1 MGRKK
6 KIAALCG
13 GIAVAAVLGYAAYV
27 LLTYHRIPDGK
38 ETGIEKK
45 AENHVLKEEQSYTIS
60 SYNIGFGAY
69 TPEFTFFMDG
79 GKQSVAESPE
89 SVVACEGG
97 RGGNSRNFTGFCS
110 VSGSGFEFH
119 QKPSYQ

>member
-13 GIAVAAVLGYAAYV
+13 GIAVAAVIGYAAYV

-45 AENHVLKEEQSYTIS
+45 GKSCTERRTIL
-60 SYNIGFGAY
+60 YNF
-69 TPEFTFFMDG
+69 
-79 GKQSVAESPE
+79 
-89 SVVACEGG
+89 
-97 RGGNSRNFTGFCS
+97 
-110 VSGSGFEFH
+110 
-119 QKPSYQ
+119 

>member
-13 GIAVAAVLGYAAYV
+13 GIAVAAVIGYAAYV

-45 AENHVLKEEQSYTIS
+45 RKVMY
-60 SYNIGFGAY
+60 
-69 TPEFTFFMDG
+69 
-79 GKQSVAESPE
+79 
-89 SVVACEGG
+89 
-97 RGGNSRNFTGFCS
+97 
-110 VSGSGFEFH
+110 
-119 QKPSYQ
+119 

>member
-13 GIAVAAVLGYAAYV
+13 GIAVAAVIGYAAYV

-45 AENHVLKEEQSYTIS
+45 AEGHVLKEEQSYTIS

-79 GKQSVAESPE
+79 GKQSLS
-89 SVVACEGG
+89 
-97 RGGNSRNFTGFCS
+97 
-110 VSGSGFEFH
+110 
-119 QKPSYQ
+119 QKVQKAL

>member
-13 GIAVAAVLGYAAYV
+13 GIAAAAVIGYAAYV

-45 AENHVLKEEQSYTIS
+45 AESHVLKEEQ
-60 SYNIGFGAY
+60 
-69 TPEFTFFMDG
+69 DR
-79 GKQSVAESPE
+79 K
-89 SVVACEGG
+89 SVV
-97 RGGNSRNFTGFCS
+97 
-110 VSGSGFEFH
+110 
-119 QKPSYQ
+119 

>member
-38 ETGIEKK
+38 ETPQRVDGKLILSEAIKVLAQK
-45 AENHVLKEEQSYTIS
+45 AS
-60 SYNIGFGAY
+60 A
-69 TPEFTFFMDG
+69 
-79 GKQSVAESPE
+79 
-89 SVVACEGG
+89 
-97 RGGNSRNFTGFCS
+97 
-110 VSGSGFEFH
+110 
-119 QKPSYQ
+119 

>member
-13 GIAVAAVLGYAAYV
+13 GIAVAAVIGYAAYV

-45 AENHVLKEEQSYTIS
+45 AEGHVLKEEQSY
-60 SYNIGFGAY
+60 FLW
-69 TPEFTFFMDG
+69 M
-79 GKQSVAESPE
+79 AESNL
-89 SVVACEGG
+89 S
-97 RGGNSRNFTGFCS
+97 
-110 VSGSGFEFH
+110 
-119 QKPSYQ
+119 QKVQKAL